1 MIPNFNPFQN
11 PKDRIKITNDLGEKI
26 VFQLQDNVRYM
37 PTNLVAAMLLLNRK
51 GISQDDL
58 QKKVIWLGTT
68 LVQRGY
74 NLSTEGLPSTNTL
87 KIGITHL
94 QEYLDKKRD
103 ILEPSVVPKVD
114 YKNYLM
120 LGYYRNPLNHIFF
133 NEGCVI
139 VAMNSYG

>member
-1 MIPNFNPFQN
+1 MIPDFNPFQN

-74 NLSTEGLPSTNTL
+74 NLVWLF
-87 KIGITHL
+87 
-94 QEYLDKKRD
+94 YL
-103 ILEPSVVPKVD
+103 I
-114 YKNYLM
+114 
-120 LGYYRNPLNHIFF
+120 
-133 NEGCVI
+133 
-139 VAMNSYG
+139 